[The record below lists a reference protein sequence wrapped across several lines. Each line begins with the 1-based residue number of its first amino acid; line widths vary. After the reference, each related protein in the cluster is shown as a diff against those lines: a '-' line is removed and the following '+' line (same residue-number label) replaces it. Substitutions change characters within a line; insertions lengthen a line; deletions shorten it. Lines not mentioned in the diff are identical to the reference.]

1 MTEQPEPLE
10 GQSKSPPGPEGKQ
23 EDSAP
28 AALTPDVRDFFQ
40 TSYDK
45 INQVLDIIK
54 EAEETLDFLE
64 LQSENTEHLF
74 FRVGAGAKIVP
85 LAEYLYLM
93 SVQCR
98 KLIKNNV
105 EYFYA
110 KGWCAEDD
118 ELFELAF
125 GKLYTSWTTYNL
137 ILRRYNESTWDQGP
151 LPSRILLG
159 LEDPRNAFIEA
170 LGKYCLQL
178 KVTLSYL

>member
-1 MTEQPEPLE
+1 MSEQPEPLK

-23 EDSAP
+23 EDSVP
-28 AALTPDVRDFFQ
+28 GALAPDVRVFFQ

-45 INQVLDIIK
+45 ISRVLDVIK

-64 LQSENTEHLF
+64 LQSENTGNLF
-74 FRVGAGAKIVP
+74 FTVRAKTVP

-105 EYFYA
+105 EYFYT

-125 GKLYTSWTTYNL
+125 RKLYTSWTTYNHV
-137 ILRRYNESTWDQGP
+137 LRRYNESTWDQGP
-151 LPSRILLG
+151 LPSRILVG

-170 LGKYCLQL
+170 LDKYCLQL